1 MDVFGLVREAAARHG
16 VDPELALSVVRKESG
31 GRTGL
36 TSPKGA
42 IGPMQLMP
50 GTARDL
56 GVDPNDVVQNIDG
69 GVRYLKQQMD
79 TFKSPKLA
87 LAAYNAGPGAVK
99 KYGGVPPYA
108 ETQAYVRD
116 TPGGRNVDGF
126 DGGAIFGVGG
136 GDQRNDGSGFDG
148 SAIFAA
154 PKPAATTTAPPAP
167 PRPPPIA
174 PRVPQMAA
182 APGRAPANPTIA
194 QDAWSG
200 FSQPF
205 KDFGHFVASDYRKNQ
220 DQLRQG
226 APKSFGEF
234 VANAG
239 DQAKSAMG
247 LIGGALNMGSAP
259 IQAAVRPTARAINR
273 VNPLPEYKP
282 NTLSFEGGQMRAIP
296 GQRMTPEEQ
305 QASTENTLNMALS
318 AVQPGR
324 VKAPVAAKPMPLP
337 ELKAA
342 SDAAWA
348 KVDASGY
355 RFPKADVRAAA
366 NDVARLVKD
375 AGPELYPEA
384 VRVAARIKSLAS
396 RGDLTPAQANRLRSQ
411 VGEKLLAPGSTEGSV
426 GAEIK
431 ARIDTLIDTAND
443 PALAEARDLYTR
455 YKKVKEVDDRIQS
468 AEVGQETTGTGGNQ
482 NAIRQKLRPLID
494 KKSPQQMRNA
504 TPDEK
509 KAIRKVTKGTKTQN
523 ALRVLSAFDPS
534 SNKLASMLHGALAGA
549 THGATIPLQVAAAG
563 AGFGAK
569 LGERAIGAKSLQ
581 DLLDLM
587 STGGVKPKAG
597 YLPPIEVPRLA
608 SPRGLIGSG
617 VVLAPGTR
625 TRERPK
631 SKTKRG

>member
-1 MDVFGLVREAAARHG
+1 MDVFGLVLEAAVRHG

-31 GRTGL
+31 GRVGL

-56 GVDPNDVVQNIDG
+56 GVDPNDVAQNIDG

-99 KYGGVPPYA
+99 RYGGVPPYA

-126 DGGAIFGVGG
+126 DGGAIFGVAG
-136 GDQRNDGSGFDG
+136 GDQRNDRPDFDG

-167 PRPPPIA
+167 ARPPPVA
-174 PRVPQMAA
+174 PRVPQVAA
-182 APGRAPANPTIA
+182 APGRPANPTIA

-205 KDFGHFVASDYRKNQ
+205 KDFGHFVASDYRNNQ

-226 APKSFGEF
+226 APTSFGEF
-234 VANAG
+234 MANAG
-239 DQAKSAMG
+239 DQAKSTMG
-247 LIGGALNMGSAP
+247 MIGGAFVLPN
-259 IQAAVRPTARAINR
+259 AATGMVVRPTARAINR

-282 NTLSFEGGQMRAIP
+282 NTLSFEGGKVRAIP

-355 RFPKADVRAAA
+355 RFPKADVRAAS
-366 NDVARLVKD
+366 NDVAKLVKD

-504 TPDEK
+504 TLDEK
-509 KAIRKVTKGTKTQN
+509 KAIRKVTRGTKTQN
-523 ALRVLSAFDPS
+523 ALRVLSAFDPRS
-534 SNKLASMLHGALAGA
+534 GKLAAMLHGGA
-549 THGATIPLQVAAAG
+549 FLPTHGFSLAAAPVG
-563 AGFGAK
+563 MAAK
-569 LGERAIGAKSLQ
+569 FGERAIGAKSLQ

-617 VVLAPGTR
+617 VVLAPGTQ